1 MMEGSPPG
9 VPGGG
14 MTGMI
19 PTPVGGTEMPG
30 STSAGGQITPLD
42 RDNSSLKLALPVVS
56 PGEGRTKPPVLAW
69 QPKFGVDEIPGGAVR
84 SDWADALVTAA
95 KMVTPTMI
103 QGRMTAS

>member
-1 MMEGSPPG
+1 MS
-9 VPGGG
+9 
-14 MTGMI
+14 GMI
-19 PTPVGGTEMPG
+19 RPPVGGAEMPG

-84 SDWADALVTAA
+84 SDWADALITAA